1 MKIGIALGSGAARG
15 FAHVGI
21 LKAFHEQ
28 GIKPYA
34 ITGSSMGALIG
45 GVYASGYPIEK
56 IEEFIEHLDFSVFKN
71 FVDFKISKAG
81 LVDGKKIEEF
91 LESVIEIREMSKLQ
105 TKFACVAT
113 DTLTGLEIIFN
124 KGDIIKAI
132 RASISFP
139 GVFIPVYYE
148 GMFLIDGGIKNPV
161 PIDLLPPECDIKI
174 AVDVGPFVVKD
185 KLIKKYLAQKPST
198 DKKDKKNIYESFN
211 QLIGQIFKINNND
224 KVKYPSL
231 LETIIQTIAIMQQSI
246 YEYKIKE
253 IKNVLEVRPPLDEY
267 KLIDFNRAKEIVEI
281 GYKEGKKIVK
291 ELMYEQ

>member
-1 MKIGIALGSGAARG
+1 MKIGLALGSGAARG

-21 LKAFHEQ
+21 LKAFHEA
-28 GIKPYA
+28 GVKPYA

-45 GVYASGYPIEK
+45 GIYASGYSIKK
-56 IEEFIEHLDFSVFKN
+56 IEEFIKNLDFSVFKN

-91 LESVIEIREMSKLQ
+91 LESVIDIKEMSKLE

-113 DTLTGLEIIFN
+113 DTLTGVEVIFD
-124 KGDIIKAI
+124 KGDLIKAI

-161 PIDLLPPECDIKI
+161 PVDLLPKECDIKI

-185 KLIKKYLAQKPST
+185 KLIKKYLTQKPVSH
-198 DKKDKKNIYESFN
+198 KNNIYDSFN
-211 QLIGQIFKINNND
+211 KLVKHIFNINNNE
-224 KVKYPSL
+224 KIKYPSL
-231 LETIIQTIAIMQQSI
+231 LETLVQTIAIMQQSI
-246 YEYKIKE
+246 YEYKIKNIENVIE
-253 IKNVLEVRPPLDEY
+253 IRPDLDKY
-267 KLIDFNRAKEIVEI
+267 KLIDFNKAAEIMEI

-291 ELMYEQ
+291 ELIDEQ

>member
-1 MKIGIALGSGAARG
+1 MKIGLALGSGAARG

-21 LKAFHEQ
+21 LKAFHEA
-28 GIKPYA
+28 GVKPYA

-45 GVYASGYPIEK
+45 GIYASGYSIKK
-56 IEEFIEHLDFSVFKN
+56 IEEFIKNLDFSVFKN

-91 LESVIEIREMSKLQ
+91 LESVIDIREMSKLE

-113 DTLTGLEIIFN
+113 DTLTGVEVIFD
-124 KGDIIKAI
+124 KGDLIKAI

-161 PIDLLPPECDIKI
+161 PVDLLPKECDIKI

-185 KLIKKYLAQKPST
+185 KLIKKYLTQKPVSH
-198 DKKDKKNIYESFN
+198 KNNIYDSFN
-211 QLIGQIFKINNND
+211 KLVRHIFNINNNE
-224 KVKYPSL
+224 KIKYPSL
-231 LETIIQTIAIMQQSI
+231 LETLVQTIAIMQQSI
-246 YEYKIKE
+246 YEYKIKNIENVIE
-253 IKNVLEVRPPLDEY
+253 IRPDLDKY
-267 KLIDFNRAKEIVEI
+267 KLIDFNKAAEIMEI

-291 ELMYEQ
+291 ELIDEQ

>member
-1 MKIGIALGSGAARG
+1 LKIGLALGSGAARG

-21 LKAFHEQ
+21 LKAFHEA
-28 GIKPYA
+28 GVKPYA

-45 GVYASGYPIEK
+45 GIYASGYSIKK
-56 IEEFIEHLDFSVFKN
+56 IEEFIKNLDFSVFKN

-91 LESVIEIREMSKLQ
+91 LESVIDIREMSKLE

-113 DTLTGLEIIFN
+113 DTLTGVEVIFD
-124 KGDIIKAI
+124 KGDLIKAI

-161 PIDLLPPECDIKI
+161 PVDLLPKECDIKI

-185 KLIKKYLAQKPST
+185 KLIKKYLTQKPVSH
-198 DKKDKKNIYESFN
+198 KNNIYDSFN
-211 QLIGQIFKINNND
+211 KLVKHIFNINNNE
-224 KVKYPSL
+224 KIKYPSL
-231 LETIIQTIAIMQQSI
+231 LETLVQTIAIMQQSI
-246 YEYKIKE
+246 YEYKIKNIENVIE
-253 IKNVLEVRPPLDEY
+253 IRPDLDKY
-267 KLIDFNRAKEIVEI
+267 KLIDFNKAAEIMEI

-291 ELMYEQ
+291 ELIDEQ

>member
-1 MKIGIALGSGAARG
+1 MKIGLALGSGAARG

-21 LKAFHEQ
+21 LKAFHEA
-28 GIKPYA
+28 GVKPYA

-45 GVYASGYPIEK
+45 GIYASGYSIKK
-56 IEEFIEHLDFSVFKN
+56 IEEFIKNLDFSVFKN

-91 LESVIEIREMSKLQ
+91 LESVIDIKEMSKLE

-113 DTLTGLEIIFN
+113 DTLTGVEVIFD
-124 KGDIIKAI
+124 KGDLIKAI

-161 PIDLLPPECDIKI
+161 PVDLLPKECDIKI

-185 KLIKKYLAQKPST
+185 KLIKKYLTQKPVSH
-198 DKKDKKNIYESFN
+198 KNNIYDSFN
-211 QLIGQIFKINNND
+211 KLVRHIFNINNNE
-224 KVKYPSL
+224 KIKYPSL
-231 LETIIQTIAIMQQSI
+231 LETLVQTIAIMQQSI
-246 YEYKIKE
+246 YEYKIKNIENVIE
-253 IKNVLEVRPPLDEY
+253 IRPDLDKY
-267 KLIDFNRAKEIVEI
+267 KLIDFNKAAEIMEI

-291 ELMYEQ
+291 ELIDEQ

>member
-1 MKIGIALGSGAARG
+1 MKIGLALGSGAARG

-21 LKAFHEQ
+21 LKAFHEA
-28 GIKPYA
+28 GVKPYA

-45 GVYASGYPIEK
+45 GIYASGYSIKK
-56 IEEFIEHLDFSVFKN
+56 IEEFIKNLDFSVFKN

-91 LESVIEIREMSKLQ
+91 LESVIDIREMSKLE

-113 DTLTGLEIIFN
+113 DTLTGVEVIFD
-124 KGDIIKAI
+124 KGDLIKAI

-161 PIDLLPPECDIKI
+161 PVDLLPKECDIKI

-185 KLIKKYLAQKPST
+185 KLIKKYLTQKPVSH
-198 DKKDKKNIYESFN
+198 KNNIYDSFN
-211 QLIGQIFKINNND
+211 KLVKHIFNINNNE
-224 KVKYPSL
+224 KIKYPSL
-231 LETIIQTIAIMQQSI
+231 LETLVQTIAIMQQSI
-246 YEYKIKE
+246 YEYKIKNIENVIE
-253 IKNVLEVRPPLDEY
+253 IRPDLDKY
-267 KLIDFNRAKEIVEI
+267 KLIDFNKAAEIMEI

-291 ELMYEQ
+291 ELIDEQ

>member
-1 MKIGIALGSGAARG
+1 MKIGLALGSGAARG

-21 LKAFHEQ
+21 LKAFHEA
-28 GIKPYA
+28 GVKPYA

-45 GVYASGYPIEK
+45 GIYASGYSIKK
-56 IEEFIEHLDFSVFKN
+56 IEEFIKNLDFSVFKN

-91 LESVIEIREMSKLQ
+91 LESVIDIKEMSKLE

-113 DTLTGLEIIFN
+113 DTLTGVEVIFD
-124 KGDIIKAI
+124 KGDLIKAI

-139 GVFIPVYYE
+139 GVFVPVYYE

-161 PIDLLPPECDIKI
+161 PVDLLPKECDIKI

-185 KLIKKYLAQKPST
+185 KLIKKYLTQKPVSH
-198 DKKDKKNIYESFN
+198 KNNIYDSFN
-211 QLIGQIFKINNND
+211 KLVKHIFNINNNE
-224 KVKYPSL
+224 KIKYPSL
-231 LETIIQTIAIMQQSI
+231 LETLVQTIAIMQQSI
-246 YEYKIKE
+246 YEYKIKNIENVIE
-253 IKNVLEVRPPLDEY
+253 IRPDLDKY
-267 KLIDFNRAKEIVEI
+267 KLIDFNKAAEIMEI

-291 ELMYEQ
+291 ELIDEQ

>member
-1 MKIGIALGSGAARG
+1 MKIGLALGSGAARG

-21 LKAFHEQ
+21 LKAFHEA
-28 GIKPYA
+28 GVKPYA

-45 GVYASGYPIEK
+45 GIYASGYSIKK
-56 IEEFIEHLDFSVFKN
+56 IEEFIKNLDFSVFKN

-91 LESVIEIREMSKLQ
+91 LESVIDIREMSKLE

-113 DTLTGLEIIFN
+113 DTLTGVEVIFD
-124 KGDIIKAI
+124 KGDLIKAI

-139 GVFIPVYYE
+139 GVFVPVYYE

-161 PIDLLPPECDIKI
+161 PVDLLPKECDIKI

-185 KLIKKYLAQKPST
+185 KLIKKYLTQKPVSH
-198 DKKDKKNIYESFN
+198 KNNIYDSFN
-211 QLIGQIFKINNND
+211 KLVKHIFNINNNE
-224 KVKYPSL
+224 KIKYPSL
-231 LETIIQTIAIMQQSI
+231 LETLVQTIAIMQQSI
-246 YEYKIKE
+246 YEYKIKNIENVIE
-253 IKNVLEVRPPLDEY
+253 IRPDLDKY
-267 KLIDFNRAKEIVEI
+267 KLIDFNKAAEIMEI

-291 ELMYEQ
+291 ELIDEQ